1 MKRYQKLIKILLA
14 FSLVGFLCLSGTAW
28 AIPALQVYI
37 EGGTYNDG
45 TDSWEITT
53 SDPIRIWTIGAVGA
67 IGTIFDVKLAVA
79 YDTGLN
85 PLISLNS
92 TTTGGFG
99 GVLDPSTPGAATYIR
114 TSADGEIPK
123 LGGGSDLPSH
133 GIYQTGTTF
142 QEFAL
147 GDFTLTDSN
156 IGDWNGSTPFP
167 TTLNKLGQVNVYVFS
182 FSNAPQG
189 TTFHFDLYDHIQA
202 QNGARYI
209 SAPYSHDGD
218 GTNVHMPEPGT
229 IFLMGSGLAG
239 LGFWRFRKGTKNQ
252 A

>member
-1 MKRYQKLIKILLA
+1 MKGYQKLIKILLVLP
-14 FSLVGFLCLSGTAW
+14 LVGVLGLSGTAW
-28 AIPALQVYI
+28 AIPALQIYI
-37 EGGTYNDG
+37 EGGTYNSS
-45 TDSWEITT
+45 TESWEIETAG
-53 SDPIRIWTIGAVGA
+53 PIRIWTIGAIGDY
-67 IGTIFDVKLAVA
+67 GTIYDVKLAVA
-79 YDTGLN
+79 YDTGLS
-85 PLISLNS
+85 PLIFLNS

-99 GVLDPSTPGAATYIR
+99 GVLDPLAPDAATFIR
-114 TSADGEIPK
+114 TSVDGEIPK
-123 LGGGSDLPSH
+123 LGGGSNLPSH

-156 IGDWNGSTPFP
+156 IGDWNGIDPFP
-167 TTLNKLGQVNVYVFS
+167 TTLNKLGQVNVYVFA

-209 SAPYSHDGD
+209 NAPFSHDGD

-229 IFLMGSGLAG
+229 IFLLGSGLAG